1 MAEVAVKLV
10 DNHSLTGRF
19 GANILRV
26 NIRILSC
33 PTYFNQIIFAVE
45 AHPKSDPV
53 AWVCIDYNARV
64 SSCDV
69 GLDWEAHAGAI
80 TEERGHIKTQ
90 GLLRLFLCIQP
101 RGKRY
106 Q

>member
-1 MAEVAVKLV
+1 
-10 DNHSLTGRF
+10 
-19 GANILRV
+19 V

-33 PTYFNQIIFAVE
+33 PTYFDQIIFTVE
-45 AHPKSDPV
+45 AHPESDPV

-80 TEERGHIKTQ
+80 TEERSDIETQ
-90 GLLRLFLCIQP
+90 GSLRRFLGIKSG
-101 RGKRY
+101 GKRY
-106 Q
+106 QEKDGQQHNFGKFMINRILALNHH